1 MSKLI
6 LKGLSF
12 TALHGYFDKEKT
24 HGNTFEVDV
33 TFYLKPNQAGDTDR
47 LEDTLDYNAAYK
59 TIESVMHGQQ
69 VNLIETL
76 AVNIAHK
83 LYEEFDLA
91 KKIEVS
97 VKKFNPDLGGPCHY
111 SEIITTWPA

>member
-12 TALHGYFDKEKT
+12 TALHGYFDKEKD
-24 HGNTFEVDV
+24 HGNSFEVDAI
-33 TFYLKPNQAGDTDR
+33 FYLKPSQAGDTDR
-47 LEDTLDYNAAYK
+47 LEDTLDYNAAYTVIK
-59 TIESVMHGQQ
+59 SVMHGPS

-76 AVNIAHK
+76 ASNIAYK
-83 LYEEFDLA
+83 LYEEFELA

-97 VKKFNPDLGGPCHY
+97 VKKFNPDLGGPCKY
-111 SEIITTWPA
+111 SQIIATWPA